1 MKKFIS
7 FFMAALIALPLIG
20 QGRINIPDLPGLV
33 TLKADFHMHT
43 VFSDGTVWPTVRIDE
58 AVREG
63 LDVISITD
71 HLEFRP
77 YVQSIETLSGIP
89 LSGLSHNIAYEIA
102 KPYANERGIILIRG
116 SEITR
121 AMPPGH
127 FNAIFL
133 TDCDALAN
141 KDDYMDAMRAAR
153 AQNAFIFWNHP
164 SWTSQQPDT
173 TLWFP
178 EHTMLLQQGFLH
190 GIEVANGSMY
200 CPESHRWCLEKNLT
214 MIGTSDAH
222 APVAPFAAGRHR
234 TMTLV
239 FARSRT
245 EEAIH
250 EALRERRTAVLF
262 ENHIIGDERNL
273 KALFESAVEISVT
286 KTNETTAQITLRNK
300 SDLTF
305 HLRRAG
311 HDPRLTYFRNNTIV
325 PYTIRP
331 QSVQAI
337 TVRLN
342 EGIRGGDVNFIV
354 ENFLVEPEKGMR
366 YTVRIE

>member
-1 MKKFIS
+1 MKNLIS
-7 FFMAALIALPLIG
+7 LFLAVFVVTLPLFG
-20 QGRINIPDLPGLV
+20 QGRINIPDLPGFV

-43 VFSDGTVWPTVRIDE
+43 VFSDGTVWPTVRVDE

-77 YVQSIETLSGIP
+77 FLQDLERRSGIS
-89 LSGLSHNIAYEIA
+89 LSDLSHNIAYEIA
-102 KPYANERGIILIRG
+102 KPYANNRGIILIRG

-141 KDDYMDAMRAAR
+141 KDDYMDAIRAAH

-164 SWTSQQPDT
+164 SWYAQQPDT
-173 TLWFP
+173 TLWFE

-190 GIEVANGSMY
+190 GIEIANGNLY

-222 APVAPFAAGRHR
+222 APVAPFAPGRHR

-245 EEAIH
+245 EEAVH

-262 ENHIIGDERNL
+262 ENHVIGEERNL
-273 KALFESAVEISVT
+273 KTLFESAVEISVT
-286 KTNETTAQITLRNK
+286 RTNETTAQITFRNK

-305 HLRRAG
+305 HLRRDS
-311 HDPRLTYFRNNTIV
+311 HDPRLTYFRNVTLI
-325 PYTIRP
+325 PYTISP
-331 QSVQAI
+331 QSVQTI

-342 EGIRGGDVNFIV
+342 DGAVAATSISS
-354 ENFLVEPEKGMR
+354 
-366 YTVRIE
+366 